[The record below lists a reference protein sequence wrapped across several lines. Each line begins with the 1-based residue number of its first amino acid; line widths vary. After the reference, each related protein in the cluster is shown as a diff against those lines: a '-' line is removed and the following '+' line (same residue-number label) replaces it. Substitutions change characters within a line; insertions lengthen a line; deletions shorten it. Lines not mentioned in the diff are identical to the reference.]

1 MKSVVELEINAPQSR
16 AAELYAD
23 PENSLKWMTDLEKY
37 EPISGSP
44 GMPGSTYRLVPKKGD
59 MIFVATVIERDLPAE
74 VRLNLE
80 NSKVTVAV
88 KANFAALSA
97 GTTKLTSEET
107 FSFKGFFNQVFAFF
121 ARPSIKR
128 AHRKHMEAFKQ
139 FAEAHK

>member
-23 PENSLKWMTDLEKY
+23 PENHLKWMTDLEKY

-88 KANFAALSA
+88 KANFAALSV

-107 FSFKGFFNQVFAFF
+107 FSFKGFFNQVLAFF
-121 ARPSIKR
+121 ARPSIKK